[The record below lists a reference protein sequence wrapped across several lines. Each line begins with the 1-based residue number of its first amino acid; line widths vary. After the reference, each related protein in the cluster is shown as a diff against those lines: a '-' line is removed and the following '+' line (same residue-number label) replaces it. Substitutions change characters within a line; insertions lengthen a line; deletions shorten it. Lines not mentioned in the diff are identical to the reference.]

1 MPIMDNSHGCN
12 TEIANMD
19 NSHGRNTDKT
29 KLCQS
34 GAWLLGSMV
43 AVGRSGE
50 AEERVWTPKVERVVK
65 RKGVARAIKKNRVS
79 NAAHFFRGL
88 NLQKFGLCSAVC

>member
-1 MPIMDNSHGCN
+1 MIVCN

-19 NSHGRNTDKT
+19 NSHGRYTEKT
-29 KLCQS
+29 QVAGPSPEHECLNPP
-34 GAWLLGSMV
+34 GRRMGSESRK
-43 AVGRSGE
+43 GSE
-50 AEERVWTPKVERVVK
+50 KE
-65 RKGVARAIKKNRVS
+65 KGVARAIKKIRVS

>member
-1 MPIMDNSHGCN
+1 MLIMDNSHGCN

-29 KLCQS
+29 KLCRS
-34 GAWLLGSMV
+34 GAWFLDSVV

-50 AEERVWTPKVERVVK
+50 AEERVW
-65 RKGVARAIKKNRVS
+65 RK
-79 NAAHFFRGL
+79 
-88 NLQKFGLCSAVC
+88 

>member
-1 MPIMDNSHGCN
+1 MSAGVLIMDNSHGCN

-19 NSHGRNTDKT
+19 NSHSRTTDKT
-29 KLCQS
+29 KHYWP

-50 AEERVWTPKVERVVK
+50 AEEWVWQS
-65 RKGVARAIKKNRVS
+65 RKGGEKDRAWRV
-79 NAAHFFRGL
+79 R
-88 NLQKFGLCSAVC
+88 

>member
-1 MPIMDNSHGCN
+1 MDNSHGCN

-19 NSHGRNTDKT
+19 NSHSRNTDKT
-29 KLCQS
+29 KLYWP

-50 AEERVWTPKVERVVK
+50 AEEWGGKVERV
-65 RKGVARAIKKNRVS
+65 AKKTG
-79 NAAHFFRGL
+79 RGSHRPASS
-88 NLQKFGLCSAVC
+88 QP